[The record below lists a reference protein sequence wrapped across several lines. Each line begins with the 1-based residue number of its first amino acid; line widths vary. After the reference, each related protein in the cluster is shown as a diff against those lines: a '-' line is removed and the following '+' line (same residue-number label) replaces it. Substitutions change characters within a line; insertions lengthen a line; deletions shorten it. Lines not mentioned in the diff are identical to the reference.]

1 MYPDHNI
8 RRIPSSRNTI
18 DERLDPTRFATQSQ
32 NLKLL
37 YVDEIFCN
45 MLFLVA
51 GALESDTPELRSVLR
66 PSTIRRHDRRTR
78 RMFLSTQ
85 RLSASAAGKM
95 LSTYTKFRVT
105 HTAMENP
112 KILSAGIID
121 ARFDANEHAL
131 VVVVTNIA
139 LPVFWNVFVRATAY
153 SSGEDVSSCPSSPL
167 RWS

>member
-8 RRIPSSRNTI
+8 RRIPSSRNTT

-66 PSTIRRHDRRTR
+66 PSTIRRHVRHTR

-95 LSTYTKFRVT
+95 VSTYTKFRVT

-121 ARFDANEHAL
+121 ARSDANEHAL
-131 VVVVTNIA
+131 A
-139 LPVFWNVFVRATAY
+139 RRDKHRAPRLERLRQGHRVLLRRGRELMPILA
-153 SSGEDVSSCPSSPL
+153 L